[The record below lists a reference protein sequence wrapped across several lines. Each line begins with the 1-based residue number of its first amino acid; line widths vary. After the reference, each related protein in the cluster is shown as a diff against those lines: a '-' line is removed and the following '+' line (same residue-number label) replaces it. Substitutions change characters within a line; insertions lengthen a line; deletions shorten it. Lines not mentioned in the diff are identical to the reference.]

1 MGAGRFAG
9 DAAPSATAEP
19 PFSLPLPLLVGVVV
33 VTIGRGGLA
42 SSSDGDKESQAFGV
56 RFLRGF
62 GSGENAGDM
71 SRSFFSAAPLA
82 SEGCFCGCSA
92 KASPSM

>member
-19 PFSLPLPLLVGVVV
+19 PFSLPLPLLLL

-82 SEGCFCGCSA
+82 SEGCLCGCSA